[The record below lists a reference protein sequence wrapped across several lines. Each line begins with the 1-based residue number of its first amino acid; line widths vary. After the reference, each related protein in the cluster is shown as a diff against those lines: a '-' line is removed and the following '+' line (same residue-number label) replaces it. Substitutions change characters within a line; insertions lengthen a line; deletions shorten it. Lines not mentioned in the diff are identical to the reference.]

1 MGCVEARTVLVR
13 IEVVMADTELI
24 MTVFSMPRIYLCY
37 RTGLVGAPSDSFM
50 RNTGWCM
57 AMNSGR

>member
-1 MGCVEARTVLVR
+1 MGCIEARTVAVVT
-13 IEVVMADTELI
+13 EVTMADTELI

-37 RTGLVGAPSDSFM
+37 RTGLVGAHSVSFM